1 MIRAVILSHL
11 RLSLP
16 TPFCLFSLFNFI
28 KTHTKWFFIGFLIIL
43 TTFIFLTIFPEI
55 TLPPVI
61 YYLVD
66 ELLIPLIVSQ
76 LIWGAECYSDLLLWI
91 VSVTPPFPDVFGWID
106 LLFSLTF
113 QKKVTHFICYT
124 LPSLSDLWNY
134 FLLTHDFIC
143 SFVEALLLLYI
154 SVKVFLTWTTIYV
167 WPFITTLVFW
177 YKRHFFGKDPIIDYI
192 STEGLLFFRWLLLY
206 QTYVSQFKLTSI
218 PLPKNHFY
226 SFSSRRWS
234 SLWLG
239 LSLRLSWS
247 GTSIPKTQPNNL
259 VFFFQDNRLMALKFL
274 IFVSCHNKLNLFT
287 ISTTTCNDNISLVIT
302 ASPNILKELKIH
314 PRDLKTLETDNF
326 LLFSIR
332 DFLVCYL
339 LKLKF

>member
-1 MIRAVILSHL
+1 MIFSHL
-11 RLSLP
+11 RLLIP
-16 TPFCLFSLFNFI
+16 TFFCLFSLFNFI
-28 KTHTKWFFIGFLIIL
+28 KTHTKWVFIGFLIIV

-55 TLPPVI
+55 TLPPTI

-76 LIWGAECYSDLLLWI
+76 LIWVAECYSDLLLWI

-106 LLFSLTF
+106 LLFSLAF

-134 FLLTHDFIC
+134 FLSTHDFIC

-177 YKRHFFGKDPIIDYI
+177 YRQYFFNKDPVTCYI
-192 STEGLLFFRWLLLY
+192 STEGALFFKWLLLY
-206 QTYVSQFKLTSI
+206 QTYILQFKSNFLQSPNPT
-218 PLPKNHFY
+218 PY
-226 SFSSRRWS
+226 TFSTRKWS

-239 LSLRLSWS
+239 LSLRLHWC
-247 GTSIPKTQPNNL
+247 GAFIPKSQPNNL
-259 VFFFQDNRLMALKFL
+259 VFFFKNDRLMALRFL
-274 IFVSCHNKLNLFT
+274 IFVSCHNQLDLFT
-287 ISTTTCNDNISLVIT
+287 VSTTTSNNKTSLLIT
-302 ASPNILKELKIH
+302 APLKTLKELKIH
-314 PRDLKTLETDNF
+314 HRDLKILETDHF
-326 LLFSIR
+326 LLFSLR
-332 DFLVCYL
+332 SFLVCYL